1 MTVKNAVRFS
11 CDSEIAAID
20 LQEISLL
27 LPSTIFFKYFL
38 KILKSYLFEN
48 IISSIRY
55 LPPFLIPKIKTSFL
69 LFVGN
74 ISAE

>member
-38 KILKSYLFEN
+38 KILKSYLFEKYYF
-48 IISSIRY
+48 IY
-55 LPPFLIPKIKTSFL
+55 
-69 LFVGN
+69 
-74 ISAE
+74 